1 MARKKTEDDLLT
13 MPFEAALEK
22 LEATV
27 HLLEADTLDLDRSL
41 ELFQEGVALSRYCQ
55 QKLSEAEAKVDLLVA
70 GKNGKL
76 DLKSA
81 KSSE

>member
-1 MARKKTEDDLLT
+1 MARKKPDDLLN

-22 LEATV
+22 LE
-27 HLLEADTLDLDRSL
+27 LIIRQLESDTLDLDKSL
-41 ELFQEGVALSRYCQ
+41 EMFQEGVSLSRYCQ
-55 QKLSEAEAKVDLLVA
+55 QKLAEAEAKIDLLVA

-81 KSSE
+81 KSGE

>member
-1 MARKKTEDDLLT
+1 MARKKSDELLN

-22 LEATV
+22 LETIV
-27 HLLEADTLDLDRSL
+27 RQLENETLDLDKSL
-41 ELFQEGVALSRYCQ
+41 EMFQEGVALSRYCQ
-55 QKLSEAEAKVDLLVA
+55 QKLTEAEAKIDLLVT

-81 KSSE
+81 KSAE